1 MAVLLRKSLG
11 DRRRIPGLIFGLGT
25 QACFVITVVSLFQ
38 FLRFGGI
45 HESSDWLTI
54 DLLLAFQFAIPHSL
68 MLHPAVSRRLKQW
81 IPSEFYGLVF
91 CLVTCGNLQLLFQC
105 WQTTSTTVWDL
116 GATGS
121 VLILCGF
128 YGSWVMLFYSLYLSG
143 LGYQTGLTPWLYW
156 WNGQRLPRRE
166 FEEKSLYRWFRHPI
180 YLSFLGLIWFVP
192 TMTFDH
198 ALLTG
203 VWTVYIFI
211 GSWLKDERLEFFL
224 GDTYRSYR
232 ARVPGY
238 PGLQYLKLRS
248 DESEVVE
255 GCVLS
260 VPDTMDETEQ
270 PRLAA

>member
-11 DRRRIPGLIFGLGT
+11 DLRRLPGLIFGLGT
-25 QACFVITVVSLFQ
+25 QACFAITVVSLFE

-45 HESSDWLTI
+45 QESTDWLAI
-54 DLLLAFQFAIPHSL
+54 DMLLAFQFAIPHSL
-68 MLHPAVSRRLKQW
+68 MLHPAVSRRLKRW

-91 CLVTCGNLQLLFQC
+91 CLVTCGSLHLLFQC
-105 WQTTSTTVWDL
+105 WQTTSTLVWDL
-116 GATGS
+116 TATGKTF
-121 VLILCGF
+121 ILCGF

-156 WNGQRLPRRE
+156 WNGKRLPRRE
-166 FEEKSLYRWFRHPI
+166 FEERSLYRWFRHPI

-192 TMTFDH
+192 TMTLDH
-198 ALLTG
+198 AVLTG

-224 GDTYRSYR
+224 GDSYR
-232 ARVPGY
+232 NYRGRVPGY
-238 PGLQYLKLRS
+238 PIFVFPKSRS
-248 DESEVVE
+248 EGMEVSKDGELNVI
-255 GCVLS
+255 
-260 VPDTMDETEQ
+260 DTMNESDQ